1 MEFNGEVKLVNILQ
15 QQADDIDLN
24 LDILLDKL
32 RQNGAN
38 NFINIISEYFDN

>member
-1 MEFNGEVKLVNILQ
+1 LLELSGEVKLVNILQ

-38 NFINIISEYFDN
+38 NFIKIKDILVQ